1 MRKVVALVATLVVL
15 AGLAVGA
22 DRIAVVRAESTAA
35 QRVRQTVDV
44 QGDLA
49 ITVHGFPF
57 LTQLAAGRLDRV
69 TGTADEVRFGSL
81 TLTQVDVAATGVSTH
96 TPVTTATADLAA
108 TVPTAT
114 LQQIVQQR
122 SGLTLSVAVDAGAI
136 TVSGDALGLTVTAAA
151 VPRVEGGRLLIDLGD
166 VRIGGLQVAVANLP
180 AALRDRLTGLEV
192 PVDGLPAGL
201 VLQSATVVDDG
212 LRIGATGTDV
222 TW

>member
-1 MRKVVALVATLVVL
+1 MRKVVAVVATLVVL

-57 LTQLAAGRLDRV
+57 LTQLAAGRLDQV

>member
-22 DRIAVVRAESTAA
+22 DRISVVRAESTAA
-35 QRVRQTVDV
+35 QRVRQTLDV

-57 LTQLAAGRLDRV
+57 LTQLAGGRLDRV

-122 SGLTLSVAVDAGAI
+122 SGLALSVAVAAGAV